1 MAIRG
6 LVVISIANPARS
18 SMNLLNRVHFSVVAQ
33 APERGVRAGSRR
45 IAMHIDGISLIDL
58 LTAAE
63 AGQAQREGAP
73 LLAGNYVW
81 PIGDERLL
89 AILEGRDEPP
99 GKPAT
104 ARKQV
109 GAALLNCG
117 CGYEDCWPLAMRVQF
132 GARVVTWSNFCQL
145 RRNGDGQRAWSYAEL
160 GSFKFDRTQYVA
172 AMAQISGGFGWRR
185 EALGRKPVTG
195 ALADVS

>member
-1 MAIRG
+1 
-6 LVVISIANPARS
+6 
-18 SMNLLNRVHFSVVAQ
+18 MNLLNRVHFSVVAQ
-33 APERGVRAGSRR
+33 APERGVRMGSRR

-58 LTAAE
+58 LAAVE

-81 PIGDERLL
+81 PVGDERLL
-89 AILEGRDEPP
+89 AILEGRDELA
-99 GKPAT
+99 GKPVA
-104 ARKQV
+104 ARKHV

-117 CGYEDCWPLAMRVQF
+117 CGYKDCWPLAMRVQY

-145 RRNGDGQRAWSYAEL
+145 RRSGEGMRVWSYAEL

-172 AMAQISGGFGWRR
+172 ALAQISGGFGWKRDV
-185 EALGRKPVTG
+185 LSRKRDAAV
-195 ALADVS
+195 LADVS